1 MKKTNISLAMIIIEY
16 ITKQK
21 STKFS

>member
-21 STKFS
+21 ARN